1 MSAISQSTPNLLG
14 GVSQQP
20 DPLKIP
26 GQVREAEN
34 VLLDPTFGCKK
45 RPPTKFIAQLATDIP
60 KDATW
65 FPIFR
70 DQFERYIV
78 AIYKDGSNNTQVKV
92 WDADTGAAKTVNMQ
106 STAADYLTVNN
117 VQSIRELTIND
128 YTLLS
133 NSEKRISMDSS
144 TVDSTVQEA
153 LVVINQI
160 AYNTTYSIDFLKD
173 GQQATQQKIYRAKK
187 LAISPATFQDA
198 GATSNSNCSSA
209 GSQAYTHS
217 DGSKT
222 GLAFSIATTCNYAQ
236 EKTETDGE
244 PFPTGVNFLKV
255 NESSSSSTAG
265 NYDSGA
271 TYNLTQFY
279 AEKALGVPANNSG
292 VVLGDTRYDDTTVT
306 TNSGNITFRT
316 HFKAVTDPSQPPALW
331 YISANKQYNNAD
343 GYAVQREPWGFIN
356 GVQNFRYHFYY
367 GHQPLGYRTAT
378 ANQPE
383 PTLYVGGNGDE
394 ATAHTKYVP
403 YHGAWDEGPN
413 EIGHHHFGISKWIRS
428 GGNTNRR
435 KWDLQRVEQLSFTDN
450 QSSSAPDWSQGKTFK
465 DTQTTSSNYTLGNG
479 TVIGAG
485 TTVYAWFAISGV
497 QSPNPTITYP
507 QYSVYTSKVT
517 LTNAGVGWRQGDSFT
532 KVLAGKTYTV
542 TVEEEAF
549 SYNYASENAVSYTS
563 PADTS
568 AGTLNVGTIV
578 SSLVTSVNALSAYTA
593 QAIGNV
599 IYIKRTGDTRDFNI
613 QTRGGT
619 ANNAMYALKG
629 SVSNVALLPTQGVSG
644 MILKIQNT
652 EDSTADDYYVR
663 FTATSGDIPG
673 QGSWEETVK
682 PGIPLNLNTSTMP
695 HTMIREANGSFT
707 IRPLSNQYSDTLYWA
722 SREVGDEES
731 NPDPSFVGK
740 TVKDMFFFM
749 NRLGFLSSDG
759 VVLSQPGD
767 YFNFFS
773 GSAISISDAD
783 PIDMTA
789 SATKPSTIKA
799 ALGTPKGL
807 LLFAENSQFLLS
819 SPDTAF
825 GPATVQLKELSHYS
839 YASDVKPLETGVS
852 IVFSTEAN
860 TYSKVFEMAV
870 DSVDNRPLV
879 AENTRIIP
887 EYIPPNLTIS
897 TTSPNNSFVAFG
909 DDTDTLYTFKYFN
922 VGNERSLAGWAKW
935 KMPAPVKLFGFD
947 HDTGYFV
954 LYNGTSHILT
964 KLEMLDD
971 ADTSPISAAGQSFV
985 PRLDNYLFKSE
996 VTQEASGTTKKKLRF
1011 PTGSYVV
1018 DKTANVIITQSG
1030 QETMFLRPP
1039 ILSDNTGYYVEVLNA
1054 DAAEDFILGLEYDMT
1069 VTLPSFFVTQDK
1081 RADRTNIPMVETA
1094 YLDLYYSG
1102 RYNITVSKTG
1112 YDDINLDLDVTPAD
1126 IYKANEVAVQEL
1138 TTKAIPVFSRGDY
1151 VTITVKA
1158 SDPLPASI
1166 TSYSWE
1172 GHYSNRGITNIR

>member
-1 MSAISQSTPNLLG
+1 MSAISQSIPNLLG

-34 VLLDPTFGCKK
+34 VLLDPTFGCRK
-45 RPPTKFIAQLATDIP
+45 RPPTKFINQLATDIP

-70 DQFERYIV
+70 DQNERYIV
-78 AIYKDGSNNTQVKV
+78 AIYKDTNSATQIKV
-92 WDADTGAAKTVNMQ
+92 WDADTGASINVNTQ
-106 STAADYLTVNN
+106 GTAAEYLDVTDVKN
-117 VQSIRELTIND
+117 IRPLTIND
-128 YTLLS
+128 YTLLC
-133 NSEKRISMDSS
+133 NSEKRVSMDSS
-144 TVDSTVQEA
+144 TVDNNVQEA
-153 LVVINQI
+153 LVVINQV
-160 AYNTTYSIDFLKD
+160 AYNTNYSIDFLKD
-173 GQQATQQKIYRAKK
+173 GQSTSQQKVYRAQK
-187 LAISPATFQDA
+187 LSISPATFQDS
-198 GATSNSNCSSA
+198 GATSNSNCQNA
-209 GSQAYTHS
+209 GNSDFTHT
-217 DGSKT
+217 DTGKT
-222 GLAFSIATTCNYAQ
+222 GLAFNIATTCQYSQ
-236 EKTETDGE
+236 EKDEVEGE
-244 PFPTGVNFLKV
+244 PFPTGVENANF
-255 NESSSSSTAG
+255 NTSSTNHIG
-265 NYDSGA
+265 GF
-271 TYNLTQFY
+271 TENLKQFY
-279 AEKALGVPANNSG
+279 AEKALGVSANHTS
-292 VVLGDTRYDDTTVT
+292 VVLGDERYKDTTQT
-306 TNSGNITFRT
+306 TTSGNISWRS
-316 HFKAVTDPSQPPALW
+316 HWRAITDPNQPAAVW
-331 YISANKQYNNAD
+331 YTAGSHEYNQED
-343 GYAVQREPWGFIN
+343 GYAVQREPWG
-356 GVQNFRYHFYY
+356 GGFRYHYY
-367 GHQPLGYRTAT
+367 WQNQALGYETTTTMYRGGGGTEDTAT
-378 ANQPE
+378 E
-383 PTLYVGGNGDE
+383 KYEVFGT
-394 ATAHTKYVP
+394 AT
-403 YHGAWDEGPN
+403 EPN
-413 EIGHHHFGISKWIRS
+413 EIGHVHTGIAKYTR
-428 GGNTNRR
+428 NPQDQPNR
-435 KWDLQRVEQLSFTDN
+435 KWELQRVEQLSYTDN
-450 QSSSAPDWSQGKTFK
+450 LGANAPDWSTSVMFK
-465 DTQTTSSNYTLGNG
+465 DTQTTSGTYTLGND
-479 TVIGAG
+479 TVIAAG
-485 TTVYAWFAISGV
+485 TTVYGWFGISGI
-497 QSPNPTITYP
+497 QRGNSIISYP
-507 QYSVYTSKVT
+507 QFSVYTAKVS
-517 LTNAGVGWRQGDSFT
+517 LSNGGEGWRKGDSFT
-532 KVLAGKTYTV
+532 KTLAGKTYTIK
-542 TVEEEAF
+542 VEEEAF
-549 SYNYASENAVSYTS
+549 SYNFASEDVVSYTS
-563 PADTS
+563 PTDTS
-568 AGTLNVGTIV
+568 AGVLNVGTIV
-578 SSLVTSVNALSAYTA
+578 GSLVTSINSLSNYEA

-599 IYIKRTGDTRDFNI
+599 LHIKRTDTREFNI

-619 ANNAMYALKG
+619 TNNAMYALKG
-629 SVSNVALLPTQGVSG
+629 SVSNVSLLPEQGVSG

-652 EDSTADDYYVR
+652 EDSEADDYYVR

-682 PGIPLNLNTSTMP
+682 PNIPINLNTSTMP
-695 HTMIREANGSFT
+695 HVLIREAIGTFT
-707 IRPLSNQYSDTLYWA
+707 VRPLSNEYSDTQYWA
-722 SREVGDEES
+722 SREVGDEDS
-731 NPDPSFVGK
+731 NPAPSFVGQ

-759 VVLSQPGD
+759 VVMSQPGD

-773 GSAISISDAD
+773 NSAITISDAD

-789 SATKPSTIKA
+789 SATKPSTLKA

-825 GPATVQLKELSHYS
+825 GPATVQLKELSSYS

-852 IVFSTEAN
+852 IIFSTEAD

-887 EYIPPNLTIS
+887 EYIPPHLTTS

-909 DDTDTLYTFKYFN
+909 NNTDTLYTFKYFN
-922 VGNERSLAGWAKW
+922 VGNERSLAGWVKW
-935 KMPAPVKLFGFD
+935 KMPAIVKLFGFD

-971 ADTSPISAAGQSFV
+971 AETSPITAAGHSFV

-996 VTQEASGTTKKKLRF
+996 VTQEDSGTDKKKLRF
-1011 PTGSYVV
+1011 PAGSYVEGKQV
-1018 DKTANVIITQSG
+1018 NLIITQSG
-1030 QETMFLRPP
+1030 QETLFLRSS
-1039 ILSDNTGYYVEVLNA
+1039 ILSDNTGYYIEVDNE
-1054 DAAEDFILGLEYDMT
+1054 DAAEEFILGLEFDMS

-1151 VTITVKA
+1151 VTIKVTA